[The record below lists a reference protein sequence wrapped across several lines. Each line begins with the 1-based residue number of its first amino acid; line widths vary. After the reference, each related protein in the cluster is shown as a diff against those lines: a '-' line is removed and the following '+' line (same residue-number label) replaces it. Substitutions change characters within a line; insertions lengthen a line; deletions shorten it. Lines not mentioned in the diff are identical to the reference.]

1 MGLVLKDAPFR
12 DQNRLETYSL
22 KLTDQKVLLN
32 DVSLSLYIY
41 HVDLI
46 LHVQNGEKSVLA
58 YVLTRFYVR
67 LLICCS
73 FNMWLIS

>member
-46 LHVQNGEKSVLA
+46 LHVQNGEKISISLCFDSFLCKA
-58 YVLTRFYVR
+58 
-67 LLICCS
+67 
-73 FNMWLIS
+73 FNMLLF